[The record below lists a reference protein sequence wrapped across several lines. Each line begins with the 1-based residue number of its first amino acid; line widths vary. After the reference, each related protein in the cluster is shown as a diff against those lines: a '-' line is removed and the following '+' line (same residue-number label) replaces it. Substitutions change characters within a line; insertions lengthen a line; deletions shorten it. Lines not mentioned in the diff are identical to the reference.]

1 MEEMGGV
8 TQVVGN
14 FFSSFSLSS
23 LCLFTPGNGGGCY
36 SLKEKAPSHLL
47 SPSLSP
53 ESAAPLSTQL
63 KGLVERLG
71 QVVPFLTMPS
81 LERRCITVQ
90 RKYSKTTLPLPEE
103 QGAPR
108 EKTGCW
114 GTVLPA
120 LLLYLLCHLR
130 TRLAS
135 RRAWGFK

>member
-1 MEEMGGV
+1 MEEIGDV

-23 LCLFTPGNGGGCY
+23 VCLFTPGNGGGCY
-36 SLKEKAPSHLL
+36 RLKEKAPSHLL

-53 ESAAPLSTQL
+53 ESTAPLSAQL

-71 QVVPFLTMPS
+71 QVVPFLATPS
-81 LERRCITVQ
+81 LERRCNHST
-90 RKYSKTTLPLPEE
+90 KTTLPLPEE
-103 QGAPR
+103 RGAPR

-120 LLLYLLCHLR
+120 LLLCLPCHLR

-135 RRAWGFK
+135 RRAWGFR